1 MNHIALLLKEV
12 FLGQK
17 TGRLVW
23 RTTQDQR
30 IFFFQDG
37 VLIYAKNDVPGEA
50 LIDVLIK
57 QGHVSLEQ
65 ADQLGLQMPTAKSL
79 GEELLQRGLIDRD
92 VFFGAL
98 MTQARESLLNAFD
111 STKAEIVFE
120 EMPPF
125 SAKGLESTLSLP
137 RLIAEGV
144 RRMTFDPSLQ
154 TFGEKKV
161 PVLRGETFVEYLEDE
176 EKKLLALIDG
186 RLDSTALGEASGLD
200 PQFFWKTLFLFFCL
214 ELIDL
219 RPGGKDQP
227 EAGTV
232 LPAETTQDM
241 LAEVQV
247 MREAMGSID
256 NYQLLNIPHDANVEE
271 IKTAYF
277 ELARKFHP
285 DTFGGDLTPE
295 ARQSIFEV
303 FNALTRAYQS
313 LTAKARKKTGTTV
326 GVGTDIHAN
335 VRLAEERAVGKERA
349 DVLYRKG
356 QKLYDEEKFGGAAA
370 MFQEAARLDTQNAD
384 YFLWLARSEAK
395 VPTLVKKAEMDYLQA
410 GKLGPENP
418 EPLVGLGLLY
428 KREGLL
434 SLAAKQFEKAGE
446 LDPVH
451 PVVLREIGQ
460 VKKPEKKK
468 GLFGLKR

>member
-23 RTTQDQR
+23 RTPQDQR
-30 IFFFQDG
+30 IFLFQDG
-37 VLIYAKNDVPGEA
+37 VLLYAKTDVPGEA
-50 LIDVLIK
+50 LLDVLIK

-65 ADQLGLQMPTAKSL
+65 ADKLGLQSPTAKSL

-92 VFFGAL
+92 IFFGAL
-98 MTQARESLLNAFD
+98 MAQARESLLNAFD
-111 STKAEIVFE
+111 STEAEIVFE
-120 EMPPF
+120 ETPPF

-144 RRMTFDPSLQ
+144 RRMSFNPSLQ
-154 TFGEKKV
+154 TFGDKKV
-161 PVLRGETFVEYLEDE
+161 PVLRGETFVEYLENE

-186 RLDSTALGEASGLD
+186 RMDSSGLWESSGLD
-200 PQFFWKTLFLFFCL
+200 PQFFWKTLFLFFSL
-214 ELIDL
+214 DLIDL
-219 RPGGKDQP
+219 RPGGEDRP
-227 EAGTV
+227 GSGTV
-232 LPAETTQDM
+232 EGAEPTRDL

-256 NYQLLNIPHDANVEE
+256 NYQLLNIPHDASVDEV
-271 IKTAYF
+271 KKAYF

-313 LTAKARKKTGTTV
+313 LTAKTRKKAGTTIENN
-326 GVGTDIHAN
+326 TDIHAH

-349 DVLYRKG
+349 DILYRKG
-356 QKLYDEEKFGGAAA
+356 QKLYDEDKFGGAAA
-370 MFQEAARLDTQNAD
+370 MFQEAARLDAQNAD
-384 YFLWLARSEAK
+384 YVLWLARSEAK
-395 VPTLVKKAEMDYLQA
+395 VPTLVKKAETDYLQA
-410 GKLGPENP
+410 SKLDPENP

-428 KREGLL
+428 KKEGLL

-446 LDPVH
+446 LDPSH
-451 PVVLREIGQ
+451 PVVRREIDSM
-460 VKKPEKKK
+460 KKMLKKK

>member
-17 TGRLVW
+17 TGRLAW
-23 RTTQDQR
+23 RTPQDQR

-37 VLIYAKNDVPGEA
+37 VLLYAKTDVPGEA
-50 LIDVLIK
+50 LLDVLIK

-65 ADQLGLQMPTAKSL
+65 ADQMGLQAPTAKSL

-98 MTQARESLLNAFD
+98 MAQARESLLNAFD
-111 STKAEIVFE
+111 SAEAEIAFE
-120 EMPPF
+120 ETPPF

-144 RRMTFDPSLQ
+144 RRMSFDPSLQ
-154 TFGEKKV
+154 TFGEKQT
-161 PVLRGETFVEYLEDE
+161 PVLRGETFVEYLENE

-186 RLDSTALGEASGLD
+186 RTDSTALWESSGLD
-200 PQFFWKTLFLFFCL
+200 PQFFWKTLFLFFSL
-214 ELIDL
+214 DLIDL
-219 RPGGKDQP
+219 RPGAEDRP
-227 EAGTV
+227 ESGTAGGAD
-232 LPAETTQDM
+232 PARDL

-256 NYQLLNIPHDANVEE
+256 SYQLLNIPHDASVDE
-271 IKTAYF
+271 IKNAYF

-313 LTAKARKKTGTTV
+313 LTAKARKKAGTSMEV
-326 GVGTDIHAN
+326 NTDIHAHM
-335 VRLAEERAVGKERA
+335 RLAEERAVGKERA

-356 QKLYDEEKFGGAAA
+356 QKLYDEDKFGGAAA
-370 MFQEAARLDTQNAD
+370 MFQEAARLDAQNAD
-384 YFLWLARSEAK
+384 YVLWLARSEAK
-395 VPTLVKKAEMDYLQA
+395 VPTLVKKAETDYLQA
-410 GKLGPENP
+410 SKLDPENP

-428 KREGLL
+428 KKEGLL

-446 LDPVH
+446 LDPAH
-451 PVVLREIGQ
+451 PVVLREIGSIRRTD
-460 VKKPEKKK
+460 KKK
-468 GLFGLKR
+468 GLFGSKR